1 MNPFTEIIKSRHIIS
16 HLAKSELKLRYR
28 GTVFGFIWSVLEPLA
43 QLGVLYLVF
52 SSIRSTDSSF
62 VIYLFSG
69 LIMIHFFSRCTSQ
82 GINCLPK
89 NKAILDSLKIPKIIF
104 PISTVLSNLY
114 MFLIEIGIFF
124 MFIFV
129 LQIEISYTVFI
140 LPLIFGLFIILTTG
154 LTLLFSVIRLF
165 FKDIQSIWGI
175 VTVSLI
181 FITPVFWKIEDMPDE
196 IAKLFLLNPL
206 ALLME
211 MTHQV
216 VLFDVIPSTEEF
228 RNSIIATFVIFFLG
242 LGLFKKFE
250 KRMVELL

>member
-1 MNPFTEIIKSRHIIS
+1 
-16 HLAKSELKLRYR
+16 
-28 GTVFGFIWSVLEPLA
+28 
-43 QLGVLYLVF
+43 
-52 SSIRSTDSSF
+52 
-62 VIYLFSG
+62 
-69 LIMIHFFSRCTSQ
+69 
-82 GINCLPK
+82 
-89 NKAILDSLKIPKIIF
+89 
-104 PISTVLSNLY
+104 

-129 LQIEISYTVFI
+129 LQIELSYTVFI

-154 LTLLFSVIRLF
+154 LALLFSVIRLF